1 MGEIKLDNLI
11 KALRCLASNTPE
23 GDCYEEQYNFGRKG
37 QRISCYGSPETMK
50 CPYNQDTYGVCFED
64 GECSE
69 WLSEAAELLEEL
81 RQYRQIGTLEEC
93 REVNRLREQ
102 MQWIPAKE
110 RMPEDRTA
118 VIATVLHR
126 KWICDHDLDESEQ
139 TIYPE
144 RYEVCTVYRDGDK
157 YIKLDEGY
165 TETIVVPVGKQ
176 DDDIA
181 YPVEE
186 VIAWMSS
193 PEPYHPLKE
202 GADRKPPEWEQ
213 RVMNTFLGSRQEK
226 KTDKTGTAEKPEKE
240 RL

>member
-1 MGEIKLDNLI
+1 MERLTWVD
-11 KALRCLASNTPE
+11 
-23 GDCYEEQYNFGRKG
+23 
-37 QRISCYGSPETMK
+37 
-50 CPYNQDTYGVCFED
+50 ED
-64 GECSE
+64 GTILFQKPNQLLGDLAFTITELAKNE
-69 WLSEAAELLEEL
+69 EYDFLEVIAERLANREQAAELYKRKYKEAWAEL
-81 RQYRQIGTLEEC
+81 SVE
-93 REVNRLREQ
+93 REKRK
-102 MQWIPAKE
+102 WIPVEE
-110 RMPEDRTA
+110 RTPEDRTA

-144 RYEVCTVYRDGDK
+144 RHEVCTVYRDGDK

-186 VIAWMSS
+186 VIAWMPL
-193 PEPYHPLKE
+193 PEAYHPE
-202 GADRKPPEWEQ
+202 TEATASEPPEWEK
-213 RVMNTFLGSRQEK
+213 RMMNTFLGSRQEK

>member
-1 MGEIKLDNLI
+1 MERLTWVD
-11 KALRCLASNTPE
+11 
-23 GDCYEEQYNFGRKG
+23 
-37 QRISCYGSPETMK
+37 
-50 CPYNQDTYGVCFED
+50 ED
-64 GECSE
+64 GTILFKKPNQLLGDLAFTITELAKNE
-69 WLSEAAELLEEL
+69 EYDFLEVIAERLANREQAAELYKRKYKEAWAEL
-81 RQYRQIGTLEEC
+81 SVE
-93 REVNRLREQ
+93 REKRK
-102 MQWIPAKE
+102 WIPVEE
-110 RMPEDRTA
+110 RTPEDRTA

-144 RYEVCTVYRDGDK
+144 RHEVCTVYRDGDK

-186 VIAWMSS
+186 VIAWMPL
-193 PEPYHPLKE
+193 PEAYHPE
-202 GADRKPPEWEQ
+202 TEDTASEPPEWEK
-213 RVMNTFLGSRQEK
+213 RMMNTFLGSRQEK